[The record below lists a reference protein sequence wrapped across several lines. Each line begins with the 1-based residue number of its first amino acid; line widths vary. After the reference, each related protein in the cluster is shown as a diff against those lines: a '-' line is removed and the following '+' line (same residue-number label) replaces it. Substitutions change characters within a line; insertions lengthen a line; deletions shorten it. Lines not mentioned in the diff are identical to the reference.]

1 MLRTKRRT
9 LGQVLVCVGCCC
21 GRVDRGHPP
30 VPVERLKHLWKT
42 RRLAPSIQ
50 LTISGCLGPCDLVNV
65 VCLVSPQGTLWLGGL
80 DNLTCYETLVEW
92 ATDSAA
98 EGRLLPLPSSLTS
111 LQFERFTSPAPGPER
126 EGAPPPHL
134 SQPLGGR
141 GRGEEGRGEDEV
153 RLSR

>member
-1 MLRTKRRT
+1 VLKTKRKT
-9 LGQVLVCVGCCC
+9 LGQLMVCVGCCC

-42 RRLAPSIQ
+42 RRLASSIQ

-65 VCLVSPQGTLWLGGL
+65 VCLISPQGTLWLGGL

-98 EGRLLPLPSSLTS
+98 EGRLLPLPGSLTS
-111 LQFERFTSPAPGPER
+111 LQFERFASPALGPETDR
-126 EGAPPPHL
+126 AARL
-134 SQPLGGR
+134 SQPLAGGGR
-141 GRGEEGRGEDEV
+141 GAEGREDEV